1 MLEADPLVGAT
12 VADGRYQIQRLL
24 GAGGMG
30 SVYLA
35 RQVSMDRLVALKLI
49 TGQAGT
55 EGRDTARRF
64 HQEMRITA
72 KIEHPNTIRVYDYGE
87 TGGRLYLAMEYL
99 EGKSLRA
106 VILADRPLAVA
117 RSLHIATQMAK
128 ALVAAH
134 QEGVVHRD
142 LKPENIIL
150 LDRYGEQD
158 FVKILDFGIAR
169 SLDPGAERLTVTGG
183 IIGTPSYMAPE
194 QASGQ
199 PVDGRTDLY
208 ALGTILYEMLTG
220 GTPFQKPTAMS
231 QLVAQMTEP
240 PPPILDRLPTLS
252 PSLAALIDKLLAK
265 QPDDRPASAQAVLT
279 RLVAELELVTGTGPA
294 AGASGAAPSRA
305 TLSMLGPQ
313 SVSQGYAATAL
324 LAGRAATEILS
335 PASSQE
341 ASGARAP
348 TPAVSARRAD
358 EPILPNLAMSP
369 GALGTAAAS
378 APQSTGASAGVRS
391 TPASIESSGAHP
403 AWKWLLPAVALAL
416 VGLVV
421 ALVLRRGPSVAA
433 PVPDAS
439 PKTVHA
445 SVADRAVLDGKLRAS
460 GEPLPPAACASQDA
474 ATVGK
479 LAAAFD
485 RLQPSGGGAPDPK
498 QAVALLADTDEASAE
513 RWLMVARAQLAE
525 GDDAQAS
532 GSAERALAL
541 CPSYA
546 AASNVLGK
554 SFQHTGKL
562 DQAEQAF
569 RRAIESDKDY
579 AAPHFNLALLALKR
593 GDAKGSIAMLTG
605 LAERTP
611 TVPHLFLVRGQ
622 ARLLAKD
629 LPGAEADLR
638 QAVVQD
644 AADADAWRLLGELLS
659 RTGRKTEAHDA
670 LCRAKGLGAA
680 VPGLSCKP

>member
-1 MLEADPLVGAT
+1 MSEADPLIGAT

-35 RQVSMDRLVALKLI
+35 RQISMDRLVALKLI

-87 TGGRLYLAMEYL
+87 TSGRLYLAMEYL

-117 RSLHIATQMAK
+117 RSLHIATQMTK

-150 LDRYGEQD
+150 LDRYGERD

-252 PSLAALIDKLLAK
+252 PSLAALIDRLLAK
-265 QPDDRPASAQAVLT
+265 QPDDRPATAQDVLT
-279 RLVAELELVTGTGPA
+279 RLMAELELLTGTAPA

-313 SVSQGYAATAL
+313 SASQGYAATAM
-324 LAGRAATEILS
+324 LAGREATELLS
-335 PASSQE
+335 PASSQG
-341 ASGARAP
+341 ASAARAP
-348 TPAVSARRAD
+348 TPAASARRAD
-358 EPILPNLAMSP
+358 EPILPNLAISP

-391 TPASIESSGAHP
+391 TPASIANGGAHP
-403 AWKWLLPAVALAL
+403 AWKWLLPVVALASI
-416 VGLVV
+416 GLVV
-421 ALVLRRGPSVAA
+421 AIVLRRGPSTVS

-445 SVADRAVLDGKLRAS
+445 SFADRDVLDGKLRAS
-460 GEPLPPAACASQDA
+460 GEPLPPAACASQDT

-485 RLQPSGGGAPDPK
+485 RLQPSGGGAPSPK

-513 RWLMVARAQLAE
+513 RWLMLARAQLAD

-532 GSAERALAL
+532 RAAARALAL

-593 GDAKGSIAMLTG
+593 GDAKGSIAMLTS

-644 AADADAWRLLGELLS
+644 AADADAWRLLGEMLS
-659 RTGRKTEAHDA
+659 RTGKKVEAHDA

-680 VPGLSCKP
+680 VPGLSCKR